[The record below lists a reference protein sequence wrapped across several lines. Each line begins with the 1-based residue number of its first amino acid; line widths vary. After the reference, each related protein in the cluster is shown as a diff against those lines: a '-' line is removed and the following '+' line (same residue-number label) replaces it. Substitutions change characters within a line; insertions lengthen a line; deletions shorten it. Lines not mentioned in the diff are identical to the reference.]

1 MIDDI
6 DDLDSRWRM
15 ISRDNDD
22 VFGII
27 RGDADWLSTVKM
39 PYIGGSLSVPDFYKY
54 ESCLFTKD
62 GSEVL
67 ARYKTRAEAMVGHIE
82 LEEKFNLRRF
92 FG

>member
-1 MIDDI
+1 MSDNI

-15 ISRDNDD
+15 ISRDADD

-27 RGDADWLSTVKM
+27 RGDADWLSTVVM
-39 PYIGGSLSVPDFYKY
+39 PYLGGTLDIPINYHY
-54 ESCLFTKD
+54 ESCLFTKE

-67 ARYKTRAEAMVGHIE
+67 RRYHTRAEAMVGHIE
-82 LEEKFNLRRF
+82 FEEKFNLRRF